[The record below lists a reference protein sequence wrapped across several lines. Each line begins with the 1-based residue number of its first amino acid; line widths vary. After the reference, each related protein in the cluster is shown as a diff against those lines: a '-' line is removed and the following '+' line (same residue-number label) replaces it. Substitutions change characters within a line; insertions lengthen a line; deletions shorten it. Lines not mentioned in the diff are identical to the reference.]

1 MWGSLPPFLPPRQ
14 SAPSAPFEHARS
26 YSGRIMPPTEVS
38 DMGTNRSFQIVRAL
52 TRVHYPTA
60 LLLMWSSPSPII
72 ERPYRKSVLVREVIP
87 QLESNNARVSQRA
100 GALQCRESIRGR
112 HSMTPSPVEALEP
125 IASPLP
131 RNAFSRDRRSHSR
144 DRRSQSQ
151 PTPAQS
157 APAPFATTYSFWPV
171 LILPFSA
178 FYGSDP
184 HRTLY
189 SPDHWTTFDMSG
201 SP

>member
-1 MWGSLPPFLPPRQ
+1 MWGSLHPFLPPRQ
-14 SAPSAPFEHARS
+14 SAPSANFEHARS

-112 HSMTPSPVEALEP
+112 HSMTPSPVEALEA

-131 RNAFSRDRRSHSR
+131 RNAFTETEIPASSSERAS
-144 DRRSQSQ
+144 
-151 PTPAQS
+151 TPRHDLLVVVRPN
-157 APAPFATTYSFWPV
+157 PAVQRV
-171 LILPFSA
+171 L
-178 FYGSDP
+178 
-184 HRTLY
+184 RK
-189 SPDHWTTFDMSG
+189 
-201 SP
+201 